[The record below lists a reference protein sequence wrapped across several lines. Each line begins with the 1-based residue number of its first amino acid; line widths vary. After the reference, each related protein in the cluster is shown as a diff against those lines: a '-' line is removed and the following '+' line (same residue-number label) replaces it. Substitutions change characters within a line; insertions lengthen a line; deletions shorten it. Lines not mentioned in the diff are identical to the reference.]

1 MKFLYYAVLIVIV
14 AALRLRLR
22 RRAKSR
28 GAQGANAEPRRTLYE
43 MPFVR
48 GGVSIVAAR
57 EVRERLRG
65 RMFRFGT
72 MLILLVVAAAIL
84 IPNLHHARTSSLR
97 VGIVGVVSPALR
109 AEVASVAHLG
119 GDVAHITLEPSRSVA
134 IAQVHRGQLDVA
146 ILNDTSLV
154 VTTFATSPHAAEIA
168 QIAHDLGVQRALAT
182 AKLNPGQLSIL
193 NHSLSLTIT
202 SLQPVA
208 LKASN
213 VGTSVIGLIL
223 IFMMLQQYNTW
234 TLIGV
239 MEEKSSRVIEVLLST
254 IRPMQLLAGKV
265 LGIGLV
271 ALAQATLIVGFALVL
286 AKSVGSSMLHGA
298 APLELVSILVWLLLG
313 YAFYSWVYAAAGS
326 MTERQDQIQ
335 ALALPLS
342 VPLIVGYVTALTAA
356 ESGHASLLIRLFAY
370 FPPTAPFAMPVL
382 VGLSAVTW
390 WAFAL
395 SVVVSLVATV
405 GVARFAARVYQRAI
419 LRTGGRVPLR
429 DALAWRRSARA
440 PRT

>member
-1 MKFLYYAVLIVIV
+1 MKFLYYAVLIIIV

-22 RRAKSR
+22 RRAKVR
-28 GAQGANAEPRRTLYE
+28 GAHREGAAPRRTLYE

-65 RMFRFGT
+65 RMFRVST
-72 MLILLVVAAAIL
+72 LVILLVVAAAIV
-84 IPNLHHARTSSLR
+84 IPNLHHKHTSTLR
-97 VGIVGVVSPALR
+97 VGVVGVLTPALR
-109 AEVASVAHLG
+109 AEVTSVAHLG
-119 GDVAHITLEPSRSVA
+119 GDVAHFTIEPSRALAST
-134 IAQVHRGQLDVA
+134 QVRNGNLDVA
-146 ILNDTSLV
+146 VVRGDSLIV
-154 VTTFATSPHAAEIA
+154 QTFATSPHAAEIA
-168 QIAHDLGVQRALAT
+168 QIAHDLGVERALAA

-193 NHSLSLTIT
+193 HHSSSLTIT
-202 SLQPVA
+202 SLQPVS
-208 LKASN
+208 LKATN
-213 VGTSVIGLIL
+213 VATSVIGLIL

-254 IRPMQLLAGKV
+254 LRPMQLLAGKV

-271 ALAQATLIVGFALVL
+271 AVAQATLIVGFALVL

-356 ESGHASLLIRLFAY
+356 ESGHASLLIRVFAY

-390 WAFAL
+390 WAFAV
-395 SVVVSLVATV
+395 SVVVSLLATV

-429 DALAWRRSARA
+429 DALAWRRGTRA

>member
-1 MKFLYYAVLIVIV
+1 MKFLYYAVLIIV
-14 AALRLRLR
+14 VSALRLRLR
-22 RRAKSR
+22 RRTMSRSAKAE
-28 GAQGANAEPRRTLYE
+28 GAQQPRTLYE

-48 GGVSIVAAR
+48 GAVSIVAAR

-72 MLILLVVAAAIL
+72 LLILLVVAAAIT
-84 IPNLHHARTSSLR
+84 IPNLHHGRPSSLR
-97 VGIVGVVSPALR
+97 VGVVGVASPVLR
-109 AEVASVAHLG
+109 DDITNVAHLG
-119 GDVAHITLEPSRSVA
+119 GDVAHITLEPSLSVA
-134 IAQVHRGQLDVA
+134 KALVHSGQLDVA
-146 ILNDTSLV
+146 VANDSSLV
-154 VTTFATSPHAAEIA
+154 VRTFASSPHAGEIA
-168 QIAHDLGVQRALAT
+168 QIAHDLGVERALAA
-182 AKLNPGQLSIL
+182 AKLNAGQLSIL
-193 NHSLSLTIT
+193 HHSSSLTIT

-213 VGTSVIGLIL
+213 IGTSVIGLIL

-254 IRPMQLLAGKV
+254 LRPMQLLAGKV
-265 LGIGLV
+265 LGIGIV

-356 ESGHASLLIRLFAY
+356 ESGHASLLIQVFAY

-395 SVVVSLVATV
+395 SVFVSLLATV

-429 DALAWRRSARA
+429 DALAWRRGARA
-440 PRT
+440 PRA